1 MMAIAYLLQV
11 VESSAFAKGKYSTK
25 KSAKGHADVE
35 LLLEM
40 LFLTEGSR
48 KENP

>member
-1 MMAIAYLLQV
+1 MEVMMAIAYLLQV
-11 VESSAFAKGKYSTK
+11 VESSAFVQ
-25 KSAKGHADVE
+25 GHADVE

-40 LFLTEGSR
+40 LFFAEGSR